1 MTKKRKKKSSRK
13 NLKKV
18 LLAIAASL
26 VALVLTLGLFCGRDI
41 FGWFK
46 PQGQDVTVE
55 IPIGSSASQIATILE
70 KNNLIKQPFTFRVY
84 VKCTGQDK
92 KMVSGTYVLHAGMS
106 YSEMIYTMQ
115 DPSQNIGLVRL
126 VVPEGYTLD
135 EIAKRL
141 ETYKVCSGQDFLNAI
156 NDPEVYSEFSFAS
169 HLNKSELNKK
179 YYPME
184 GYAFPATYTFLIG
197 TNAKDV
203 AKAMLRST
211 DRNVSP
217 YFDEIEDS
225 GMTLDQVITLASI
238 VQAEAGKSEDM
249 PKIASVLHNRL
260 YNSKVYPYLECTPT
274 QKYAQAVA
282 AGLQQQGK
290 SDDGLSTG
298 YSTFETKGIP
308 SGAICSPGKEAI
320 EAVLNPADTQ
330 YYYFC
335 SNLQTKET
343 FYAETYDEHKQN
355 LSKAGIQPQ

>member
-1 MTKKRKKKSSRK
+1 MTKKRKKKAGKK
-13 NLKKV
+13 NLKKTV
-18 LLAIAASL
+18 IAIASSL
-26 VALVLTLGLFCGRDI
+26 AALILALGLFCGRDI

-46 PQGQDVTVE
+46 PQGQNVTVE

-70 KNNLIKQPFTFRVY
+70 KNNLINQPFTFRIY
-84 VKCTGQDK
+84 AKCTGQDN
-92 KMVSGTYVLHAGMS
+92 KMVSGTYVLHVGMS
-106 YSEMIYTMQ
+106 YSEMIYAMQ
-115 DPSQNIGLVRL
+115 DPSKNIGLVRL
-126 VVPEGYTLD
+126 TVPEGYTLD
-135 EIAKRL
+135 DIAKRL
-141 ETYKVCSGQDFLNAI
+141 ETYKVCSSQDFLNSI
-156 NDPEVYSEFSFAS
+156 NDPEVYSEFSFVS

-184 GYAFPATYTFLIG
+184 GYAFPATYTFLID
-197 TNAKDV
+197 TDTKDV

-211 DRNVSP
+211 DRNISP
-217 YFDEIEDS
+217 YFNEIENS

-238 VQAEAGKSEDM
+238 VQAEAGRNDDM

-260 YNSKVYPYLECTPT
+260 YNSSVYPYLECTPT

-282 AGLQQQGK
+282 ASLQQQGK

-298 YSTFETKGIP
+298 YSTFETKGFP

-320 EAVLNPADTQ
+320 EAVLNPADTG

-343 FYAETYDEHKQN
+343 FYAETYNEHKKN
-355 LSKAGIQPQ
+355 LSKAGIQSQ